1 MNAAAPLRL
10 WRSAAVTTTVLS
22 LAAGAHVLGGA
33 PLPGV
38 PVLILLAALV
48 NVPVVLLAG
57 RRMGMRTLVPL
68 LGVGQWSLHY
78 AFAWFGASG
87 ACTGGSGHG
96 SAGHAHHVQTVV
108 ASCTAGDG
116 SAALADLHATGW
128 GLPMLAAH
136 LLAIVLT
143 ALALSRGE
151 DALWLLVAWLRPL
164 VWLPRPLLVE
174 APAPRLQAIRSLPV
188 LHPRC
193 PARAE
198 RHRGPPAFPHPAPAM
213 S

>member
-1 MNAAAPLRL
+1 MNATAPLRL
-10 WRSAAVTTTVLS
+10 FRSAAVTTTVLS

-33 PLPGV
+33 PLPGM
-38 PVLILLAALV
+38 PVLVLLAALV
-48 NVPVVLLAG
+48 NIPVVLLAG

-68 LGVGQWSLHY
+68 LGVGQWSLHH

-96 SAGHAHHVQTVV
+96 SAGHAHHLQTVV
-108 ASCTAGDG
+108 ASCAGGDG
-116 SAALADLHATGW
+116 AAALAGLHTASW

-143 ALALSRGE
+143 ALALSRSE
-151 DALWLLVAWLRPL
+151 DALWLLIAWLRPL
-164 VWLPRPLLVE
+164 VWLPRAVLVH

-188 LHPRC
+188 LRPRC

-198 RHRGPPAFPHPAPAM
+198 RHRGPPARLHPAPAL